1 MADKK
6 SPGLWIETGV
16 DGKFCVVMSGAYGPE
31 KHLPLITPA
40 EDLVAAAE
48 MDYTAYRREIQRLY
62 EEHPLFAERL
72 IQHFLERQL
81 TQGLL
86 EPSRLLALLNE
97 YCESVIAD
105 AKMIYRDELLNDVDS
120 YILPAKYKFAV
131 RIQNAL
137 QLLDAQDYA
146 GCLPLLTEAL
156 HLCPQLS
163 IAVSGLTKYLNELLK
178 NPPQPASPEFAILGG
193 QVKQMLLGLMEAGQW
208 QQAYGVAEQL
218 TALVPGDLDA
228 LKLKQEIMGHL

>member
-105 AKMIYRDELLNDVDS
+105 AKMIYRDE
-120 YILPAKYKFAV
+120 
-131 RIQNAL
+131 
-137 QLLDAQDYA
+137 
-146 GCLPLLTEAL
+146 
-156 HLCPQLS
+156 
-163 IAVSGLTKYLNELLK
+163 VSVY
-178 NPPQPASPEFAILGG
+178 
-193 QVKQMLLGLMEAGQW
+193 
-208 QQAYGVAEQL
+208 
-218 TALVPGDLDA
+218 
-228 LKLKQEIMGHL
+228 